1 MSVSCWFV
9 FHQDP
14 LSKRPRQD
22 GGGGERD
29 RDLMSQQF
37 KGEPALRI
45 KADPDKPIKAPLTW
59 QQGQRFTRDQE
70 LNLHRAE
77 QETSS
82 SLSPPFNSSLAS
94 SSYSLSPLPAF
105 SSSFL
110 PPPPTSCFSSS
121 LHPLPSSLRSLPP
134 VLPAGTRKGRVC
146 CSVCGKSFYDKGQ
159 KACRVLCGAC
169 FISAC
174 AADDAA
180 AAAAVMLWWRTA
192 CFPARLSVSAY

>member
-1 MSVSCWFV
+1 MSCTCWFV

-59 QQGQRFTRDQE
+59 QQGRRFTRDQE

-82 SLSPPFNSSLAS
+82 SLSPPFNSSLTS

-121 LHPLPSSLRSLPP
+121 LHPLPSSLCSLPP

-146 CSVCGKSFYDKGQ
+146 CGVCGKSFYDKGQ
-159 KACRVLCGAC
+159 KECRFCVVHVLSLC
-169 FISAC
+169 
-174 AADDAA
+174 
-180 AAAAVMLWWRTA
+180 VLQMMQLQ
-192 CFPARLSVSAY
+192 L